1 MEIRI
6 TSRHTALSDSLR
18 ERAEE
23 VLMKLTRYEP
33 RVSAAEV
40 VFDEGKRSKTVEGII
55 HIDRSD
61 PVVASGEADE
71 FPAALHQ
78 MVDRLTS
85 QLRRRHAKHT
95 DHQAPKLSEAHIEE

>member
-6 TSRHTALSDSLR
+6 TSRHTDLSDALR
-18 ERAEE
+18 ERTEE
-23 VLMKLTRYEP
+23 VLMKLTKYEP

-40 VFDEGKRSKTVEGII
+40 VFDEGKRSKTVEGIV

-71 FPAALHQ
+71 FHAALRQ
-78 MVDRLTS
+78 MMDRLTT
-85 QLRRRHAKHT
+85 QLRRRHDQNR
-95 DHQAPKLSEAHIEE
+95 DHQATKLSEAHVEE